1 MDLSLVIFHP
11 VDATLYVVPFL
22 RSLGFFIGDKSI
34 RANIITLKKTK
45 LHARAFAGNSSLLPQ
60 RTKLRSNSLVG
71 ILSIAPEVPL
81 KEGQSFFGSPPVLM
95 PVRQSPIQNHPD
107 HLLYTPRWT
116 QQTLRLFIE
125 AMRIFLPRA
134 ILIFGLGF
142 GVQLLYLGIE
152 SLGVWTVFLLPLFY
166 LFRKLPNMM
175 NF

>member
-116 QQTLRLFIE
+116 QQTLRLFI
-125 AMRIFLPRA
+125 
-134 ILIFGLGF
+134 FGLGF